1 MNAPSDRTRLDGDDL
16 REMFSAALGLLERHA
31 PTLNAL
37 NVFPVPDGDTGTNM
51 VLTLREVVAAAEE
64 VQGASASPMA
74 AAMSRGA
81 LMGARG
87 NSGVILSQFFKGIS
101 LGLDGADDFG
111 TAELAVALELAR
123 EHAYNAVGKPVEGT
137 LLTAISS
144 VARAA
149 DDSAAGGSS
158 VHQTFDAICEAAAK
172 AVALTPT
179 MLPVLREAGVVDAGA
194 HGLSVILEGA
204 RRHIHGEDV
213 SSAEVPL
220 PEAVGPGALGELGAA
235 AVVAEEFLE
244 ATEDELYG
252 YCTQFLVEG
261 HDLDPDAVRETLRSM
276 ALSTVV
282 VGDAAMVKVHAH
294 AHDPGPV
301 ISLGA
306 SLGSLSQVK
315 IESMDEQHREY
326 SAARRQESVAAEE
339 EALLGLLLADEEPSV
354 APIAV
359 IVVAWGDGLE
369 AVFTDLG
376 VSHVLVAGDTMN
388 PSVRDIVAAVEST
401 RSDSVIFL
409 PNNGNIVPAAQQA
422 AEVCDKPLRVV
433 PSATIPEGIAAMMAF
448 NVESDLDRN
457 VAEMAGILSTVRTG
471 EICKAVREV
480 QLNGVAVREG
490 QLIGLLDRELK
501 AAGDEPNAVL
511 MSLLEAAE
519 VSPGDLVTLY
529 SGSPLPATAATV
541 VRSAVEAA
549 YPEIE
554 VELVS
559 GGQPHYHYIVS
570 IE

>member
-1 MNAPSDRTRLDGDDL
+1 MSAPSDRTRLDGDDL
-16 REMFSAALGLLERHA
+16 REMFSAALGLLEHHA
-31 PTLNAL
+31 QILNAL

-51 VLTLREVVAAAEE
+51 VLTLREVVAAAAE
-64 VQGASASPMA
+64 VEGASAGGMA

-101 LGLDGADDFG
+101 IGLDGRDEFG
-111 TAELAVALELAR
+111 PDELGVALELAR
-123 EHAYNAVGKPVEGT
+123 EHAYNAVGQPVEGT

-149 DDSAAGGSS
+149 DESASGGSS
-158 VHQTFDAICEAAAK
+158 VHQMFDAICEAAAQ
-172 AVALTPT
+172 AVALTPS

-204 RRHIHGEDV
+204 RRHIRGEDV
-213 SSAEVPL
+213 STVEVPL
-220 PEAVGPGALGELGAA
+220 PEAVGLGALGELGAA
-235 AVVAEEFLE
+235 AIVTQEFLE

-282 VGDAAMVKVHAH
+282 VGDAAMVKIHAH

-326 SAARRQESVAAEE
+326 SVSRRQESVAAE
-339 EALLGLLLADEEPSV
+339 V

-359 IVVAWGDGLE
+359 IAVAWGDGLE
-369 AVFTDLG
+369 AVFNDIG
-376 VSHVLVAGDTMN
+376 VSHVLMAGDTMN
-388 PSVRDIVAAVEST
+388 PSVRDIVAAAEST

-433 PSATIPEGIAAMMAF
+433 PSATIPQGIAAMMAF
-448 NVESDLDRN
+448 NFENDLDRN

-471 EICKAVREV
+471 EICHAVREV

-490 QLIGLLDRELK
+490 QIIGLLDRELM
-501 AAGDEPNAVL
+501 AAGDEPNDVL
-511 MSLLEAAE
+511 MLLLEAAE
-519 VSPGDLVTLY
+519 VSRGDLVTLY
-529 SGSPLPATAATV
+529 SGSPLPASAAAA

-549 YPEIE
+549 YPEID
-554 VELVS
+554 VELLS